1 MAAALHGLIG
11 STGIF
16 WYPSFMQRVH
26 GLSGAE
32 TGAMLAFLYPPFSAL
47 GMIVM
52 GRASDILAG
61 RDMRWYLRILAISVI
76 FIAPFLL
83 LFLFFP
89 SRNALYFLP
98 AVAFGA
104 GAGIPALHAV
114 TQYVAPPN
122 SRAMAAAM
130 NVTIIGITGQG
141 VGAALIGYLN
151 DVLAPTFGQT
161 AIRYSMSISVIAA
174 VWCAFH
180 AMMAARTIRADAEKT
195 AME

>member
-1 MAAALHGLIG
+1 
-11 STGIF
+11 
-16 WYPSFMQRVH
+16 
-26 GLSGAE
+26 
-32 TGAMLAFLYPPFSAL
+32 
-47 GMIVM
+47 
-52 GRASDILAG
+52 
-61 RDMRWYLRILAISVI
+61 
-76 FIAPFLL
+76 
-83 LFLFFP
+83 
-89 SRNALYFLP
+89 
-98 AVAFGA
+98 
-104 GAGIPALHAV
+104 
-114 TQYVAPPN
+114 
-122 SRAMAAAM
+122 M